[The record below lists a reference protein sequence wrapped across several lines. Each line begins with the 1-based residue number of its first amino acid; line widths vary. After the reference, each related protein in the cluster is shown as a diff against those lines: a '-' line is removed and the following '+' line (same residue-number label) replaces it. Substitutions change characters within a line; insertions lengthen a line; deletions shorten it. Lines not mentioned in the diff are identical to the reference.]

1 MRIGIDVRPLLDDEP
16 TGVSDVLTNLLSSFA
31 GFSRHEFV
39 LFANSQGRTP
49 ALPPLPQPQF
59 RLEQFRFPNALMNAT
74 LATVGEPRIDRLL
87 ERRGARPDVMLLP
100 NINFWSASPNL
111 PYAII
116 VHDLSFAVAPEF
128 FRLKDRLWHRAL
140 RPRRL
145 IERAATTIAVSEHTK
160 RDLVDLYGIPTERIT
175 VVHPGAN
182 PIFSVPPTP
191 AQLAAV
197 RTRYRLPERFLLY
210 VGTLEERKNI
220 RGMLR
225 AFELSEPARHDLH
238 LVLAG
243 KPGHG
248 ARAFSHALARSMVRE
263 RVRELGFIPSVD
275 RPALYALAR
284 CFLYPSFYEG
294 FGLPVLE
301 AMKMGTPVVAAN
313 ATSLPEVVGNAGL
326 LANPYNPREIASA
339 ILAIVNDAELAQT
352 LSAAGK
358 LRAQKFSW
366 NESAKKILEI
376 LETIARK

>member
-1 MRIGIDVRPLLDDEP
+1 
-16 TGVSDVLTNLLSSFA
+16 
-31 GFSRHEFV
+31 
-39 LFANSQGRTP
+39 
-49 ALPPLPQPQF
+49 
-59 RLEQFRFPNALMNAT
+59 MNAT

>member
-1 MRIGIDVRPLLDDEP
+1 MRIGIDVRALLDDEP

-39 LFANSQGRTP
+39 LFANGRGRTP

-59 RLEQFRFPNALMNAT
+59 RLEQFRFPNVLMNAA
-74 LATVGEPRIDRLL
+74 LATVGEPRLDRLL

-128 FRLKDRLWHRAL
+128 FRPKDRLWHRAL

-160 RDLVDLYGIPTERIT
+160 RDLTDLYGIPTERIA

-182 PIFSVPPTP
+182 SMFSVPPTP

-197 RTRYRLPERFLLY
+197 RTRYQLPERFLLY
-210 VGTLEERKNI
+210 IGTMEERKNV

-243 KPGHG
+243 KTGYG
-248 ARAFSHALARSMVRE
+248 ARAFSQALARSPVRE

-313 ATSLPEVVGNAGL
+313 ATSLPEVIGNAGL
-326 LANPYNPREIASA
+326 LANPYNPREIADGISA
-339 ILAIVNDAELAQT
+339 V
-352 LSAAGK
+352 LSDENFAKK
-358 LRAQKFSW
+358 LSDDGMARAKKFSW
-366 NESAKKILEI
+366 NESAEKILEI